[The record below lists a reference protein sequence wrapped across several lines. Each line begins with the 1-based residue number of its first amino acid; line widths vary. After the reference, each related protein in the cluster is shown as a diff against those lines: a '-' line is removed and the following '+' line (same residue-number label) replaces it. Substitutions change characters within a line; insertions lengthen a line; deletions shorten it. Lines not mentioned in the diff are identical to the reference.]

1 METTHVKP
9 GAPRFLFPHSESP
22 HSDLQPTRDPGS
34 LTLLV
39 NTPLR
44 TFLVSLTDEQCAS
57 DLQLACV
64 KGAFALSW

>member
-9 GAPRFLFPHSESP
+9 GAPRFPFPHSESP

-39 NTPLR
+39 NSLPR
-44 TFLVSLTDEQCAS
+44 TFLVSLTDEQ
-57 DLQLACV
+57 LPLT
-64 KGAFALSW
+64 FN